1 MNIGFTPISI
11 PVPTRGTT
19 DILTILA
26 YYLLIALFLLPVA
39 HSASAQ
45 TDSVPSTKSCW
56 RTPFHA
62 SRLEDGTLALRNQQ
76 GTFGRK
82 MLRGGLLVHSM
93 EALGY
98 GALVILPSEI
108 SGWSSVTFRNYGANM
123 RRAFTS
129 PPVFDHDKWYINYI
143 GHPYQGTMFY
153 NAVRS
158 QNARVWQASLF
169 TVGHV
174 LVWEY
179 VIESGL
185 EQPSI
190 QDLIVTPVAGIV
202 LGEGIHR
209 ATMAMAR
216 NGFRWYEMAAVVVL
230 NPMFALNN
238 GFRFTNRPQPGKS
251 PLD

>member
-1 MNIGFTPISI
+1 MPAFYSLRLLCLVAFVLLSAEIVAQSDSAAIA
-11 PVPTRGTT
+11 PVKR
-19 DILTILA
+19 
-26 YYLLIALFLLPVA
+26 
-39 HSASAQ
+39 
-45 TDSVPSTKSCW
+45 CC
-56 RTPFHA
+56 RTPFPA
-62 SRLEDGTLALRNQQ
+62 TRLEDGTLTLRNEQ

-98 GALVILPSEI
+98 GALAVLPPEI
-108 SGWSSVTFRNYGANM
+108 SGWRSDTFSNYGSNM
-123 RRAFTS
+123 KRAFTEA
-129 PPVFDHDKWYINYI
+129 PVFDHDKWYLNYI

-169 TVGHV
+169 TLGHV

-216 NGFRWYEMAAVVVL
+216 NGFRWYEVAAVVVL

-238 GFRFTNRPQPGKS
+238 GFRFANRPQPGKS
-251 PLD
+251 PVD